1 MIQSEIYKTSN
12 NIRIITATSL
22 FDGHDA
28 TINIIRRIIQSTGG
42 EVIHLGHN
50 KSVDE
55 IVNCAIQEDAH
66 AIALTS
72 YQGGHL
78 EFYKVTSK
86 N

>member
-1 MIQSEIYKTSN
+1 MIQPEVYKASN

-55 IVNCAIQEDAH
+55 IVGIVNVGPIPQIIAPGCA
-66 AIALTS
+66 
-72 YQGGHL
+72 G
-78 EFYKVTSK
+78 VK
-86 N
+86 NAV